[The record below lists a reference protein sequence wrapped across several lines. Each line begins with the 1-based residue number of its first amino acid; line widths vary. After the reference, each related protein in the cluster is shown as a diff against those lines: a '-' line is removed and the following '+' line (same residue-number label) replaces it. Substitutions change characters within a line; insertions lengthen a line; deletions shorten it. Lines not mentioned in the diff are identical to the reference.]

1 MPEAKVKATVKFDRG
16 VYEQLRRIARARKCA
31 VGDLIRI
38 TVVER
43 YGLYSRAQRR
53 KAVEEIAALRLPVG
67 SWQEMERESLNG
79 GADA

>member
-1 MPEAKVKATVKFDRG
+1 MVRTWYKSLISQMLCITELV
-16 VYEQLRRIARARKCA
+16 
-31 VGDLIRI
+31 DLIRI

-53 KAVEEIAALRLPVG
+53 KAVEEMAALRLPVG
-67 SWQEMERESLNG
+67 SWQEMENESLNG